1 MKFTHII
8 AIGFLLTQLSG
19 CASWSNTAKG
29 GVIGAAAGGA
39 VGAVIGKAAGNTATG
54 AVIGAAVGGTAG
66 LLIGRRMD
74 KQAEEM
80 QRDLENAKVER
91 VGEGII
97 VTFDSGILFDFD
109 QASLKPQAKA
119 NIADLAQT
127 LKKYDDTDVMVVGH
141 SDSEGS
147 DDYNLG
153 LSQRRAQSVS
163 SYVSTLGVTQSRIQ
177 EVGKGESEPIASNE
191 TTTGR
196 QQNRRVEIAIYANEK
211 MKKAAKRGDLEVDN

>member
-1 MKFTHII
+1 MKLTHII
-8 AIGFLLTQLSG
+8 AFAFVLTQLTG

-39 VGAVIGKAAGNTATG
+39 VGAVIGKVAGNTATG

-66 LLIGRRMD
+66 ILIGRRMD

-80 QRDLENAKVER
+80 QADLENARVER

-109 QASLKPQAKA
+109 KADLKSQAKA
-119 NIADLAQT
+119 NISDLAET
-127 LKKYDDTDVMVVGH
+127 LKKYDDTDVMIVGH
-141 SDSEGS
+141 SDSRGS
-147 DDYNLG
+147 DEYNLG
-153 LSQRRAQSVS
+153 LSERRAQSVS
-163 SYVSTLGVTQSRIQ
+163 NYVSTLGVAGTRIQ
-177 EVGKGESEPIASNE
+177 QVGKGESEPIADNE
-191 TTTGR
+191 TDAGR

-211 MKKAAKRGDLEVDN
+211 MVKAAKRGDLEVDN